1 MKGQKK
7 IIMIGTTEIF
17 LAINSNRKMQKKKPP
32 TKREKHKEP
41 MYKTFD
47 QVIEKLLLSETI
59 FTKKDSD
66 TFYIFN
72 DDVIIE
78 SFNDITL

>member
-1 MKGQKK
+1 
-7 IIMIGTTEIF
+7 
-17 LAINSNRKMQKKKPP
+17 
-32 TKREKHKEP
+32 

-78 SFNDITL
+78 KFNDITL